1 VEGWRATT
9 QPASVLLGGVQAGGG
24 KGEGQGCA
32 AGGGG
37 GVEELALCMVVVLV
51 LVLVLVSVLRCL
63 LLAAV
68 AAAAARRAV
77 RWRAPASF
85 HVVSQKWLRW
95 FVIRGPE
102 VVSSALRGNT

>member
-1 VEGWRATT
+1 MEGWRATT

-24 KGEGQGCA
+24 MGEGQGCA

-37 GVEELALCMVVVLV
+37 GVEELALCMVVV

>member
-37 GVEELALCMVVVLV
+37 GVEELALCMVVV